1 MLIPS
6 YIRRA
11 AEIEM
16 ALLIDYAMIHHRS
29 LQTTIELF
37 NNLATILNVKD
48 NELIKTVVVNY
59 KKLMPTDVELA
70 VISDLASSRSAFI
83 RAAIV
88 KNKLS
93 RKVMYQKR
101 REAGDIQLEL
111 SPKCKNIITD
121 ALIDFLNK
129 FEPFIKSFS
138 EISLFCYDFEE

>member
-1 MLIPS
+1 MLIPA

-16 ALLIDYAMIHHRS
+16 ALLVDYAMIHHRS
-29 LQTTIELF
+29 LQTTIDLF
-37 NNLATILNVKD
+37 NDLSTILNVKE

-59 KKLMPTDVELA
+59 KKLMPTDKELA
-70 VISDLASSRSAFI
+70 IVSDLASSRSAFI
-83 RAAIV
+83 RASIV
-88 KNKLS
+88 RNKLS
-93 RKVMYQKR
+93 RKVIYQKR

-121 ALIDFLNK
+121 AIIDFLDK

-138 EISLFCYDFEE
+138 EISLFCYNFDE